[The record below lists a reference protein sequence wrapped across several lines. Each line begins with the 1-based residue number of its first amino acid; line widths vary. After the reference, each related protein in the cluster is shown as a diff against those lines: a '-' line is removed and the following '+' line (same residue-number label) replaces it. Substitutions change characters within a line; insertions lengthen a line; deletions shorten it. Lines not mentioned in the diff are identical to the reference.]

1 MSDKIILLV
10 EDDPDDTELTM
21 NAFRKLR
28 VANQVVV
35 ASDGQEAVDYLF
47 GTGCHAGSG
56 VQPVLVLLDM
66 HLPKLDGGEVLRL
79 IRANEKTRL
88 LPVVILTSSREERDV
103 RESYEAGVNSFVQKP
118 VDATQFAEAIQQL
131 GLYWLIM
138 NEPPPKV
145 G

>member
-1 MSDKIILLV
+1 MTDKIILLV

>member
-1 MSDKIILLV
+1 
-10 EDDPDDTELTM
+10 
-21 NAFRKLR
+21 
-28 VANQVVV
+28 
-35 ASDGQEAVDYLF
+35 
-47 GTGCHAGSG
+47 
-56 VQPVLVLLDM
+56 M